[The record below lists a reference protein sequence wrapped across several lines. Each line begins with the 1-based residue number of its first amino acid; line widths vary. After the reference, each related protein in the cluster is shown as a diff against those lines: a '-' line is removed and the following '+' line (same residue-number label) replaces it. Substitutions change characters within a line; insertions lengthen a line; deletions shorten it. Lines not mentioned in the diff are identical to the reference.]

1 MRTTREA
8 KLELVPCE
16 DDLCTNCV
24 GTANAFCE
32 NDMSCVLNLL
42 HLIKEKQYRIRI
54 FACTDICITI
64 SMHRQ
69 IIFYDTFLF
78 CFTDIDSTH
87 RHLVRTNEVAPVI
100 IKNCNE
106 EYQHVTEFTE
116 PIVYGRIAEHLPEH
130 PLIKVEGVTKCVYMG
145 VGEGRGVGGACHL
158 QNTADVLNI
167 SVCSK

>member
-1 MRTTREA
+1 
-8 KLELVPCE
+8 
-16 DDLCTNCV
+16 
-24 GTANAFCE
+24 
-32 NDMSCVLNLL
+32 MSCVLNLL
-42 HLIKEKQYRIRI
+42 YLIKQNSIELEYLHVQIY
-54 FACTDICITI
+54 ASPYLTTDRSFFMILC
-64 SMHRQ
+64 
-69 IIFYDTFLF
+69 YA

-145 VGEGRGVGGACHL
+145 FGEGRGVGGACHL